1 MLYCCGGGIRN
12 LNLTPFIA
20 MSVHNEDDLF
30 PTRCFCGA
38 AVYMWSTSSL

>member
-1 MLYCCGGGIRN
+1 MLYFCGSGIRILKTIHSN
-12 LNLTPFIA
+12 A

-30 PTRCFCGA
+30 PTRCFCGV